1 MQWDENEHPR
11 DENGQFTAGS
21 TKYRQNV
28 SYEDI
33 LNDDDIDPLVKPLYK
48 SYIDELNADP
58 KRLRKQAKEE
68 AELRRKI
75 LRDLADACDTK
86 LVEFAKEAIEGKIK
100 PTEYYTVGKISDRQR
115 KDIERL
121 TGEKLE
127 ADKSVITAKTITEH
141 INTRHGENGKADK
154 SMMDMANYGIMN
166 YVLENYDTAELA
178 MKDGKADLSG
188 AFLDKNARKAKQ
200 VIFTKKIGVNYVV
213 VEAIT
218 DSRQENEVRI
228 TSMYIKK

>member
-1 MQWDENEHPR
+1 MFDESKHPR
-11 DENGQFTAGS
+11 DKDGKFAVTHQ
-21 TKYRQNV
+21 
-28 SYEDI
+28 DI
-33 LNDDDIDPLVKPLYK
+33 DEDDDIDPLVKPLYK

-121 TGEKLE
+121 TGEKLS
-127 ADKSVITAKTITEH
+127 ADKSIITAKTIQEH
-141 INTRHGENGKADK
+141 VNVRHGEKGKADTT
-154 SMMDMANYGIMN
+154 MADIANYGIMN
-166 YVLENYDTAELA
+166 YVLENYDTVEPA
-178 MKDGKADLSG
+178 MKNGKPDLSEE
-188 AFLDKNARKAKQ
+188 FLDKTGKRAKQ
-200 VIFTKKIGVNYVV
+200 ILFTKKIGVNYVV

-218 DSRQENEVRI
+218 DGRKDNEIRI
-228 TSMYIKK
+228 TSMYTKK